1 MISTLN
7 SSTNRISGLASG
19 LDTET
24 LVEQLTSV
32 TQGRIDAAEQE
43 KQVLEWKQEYYQE
56 ILTSLTE
63 FNTTYF
69 GTSTS
74 ALTVGSSLGELTAT
88 SSNSQ
93 YVTAIGSSSSTSQS
107 VVFSDIVSLATAAKT
122 IGTQKVSGTLSTEID
137 PLMAS
142 MLSGKSMNVTL
153 DGVVKTLTFSEKEY
167 TSAEDVATEL
177 ESLITKAFGSDK
189 ITVSTEGDTLSLTAD
204 TSKITLAVTG
214 SEDGDASTYLGF
226 DTGCSNRISLNSKLS
241 ELNLGVPLEG
251 DTFQFTINGESFS
264 FNTSSTLNN
273 VITGINNSNAGV
285 KLSYSSITDKFTL
298 TAKETGTA
306 STIDFSDESGNL
318 LNAILGTGKTTA
330 GTDCVVKVGLDGATD
345 EEDLVTLVRSS
356 NTFEMDGTTYTVN
369 GLAEGA
375 ATENVTVTTAYDVD
389 SMVDTITSFVTA
401 YNALI
406 DSINDKL
413 NETYYD
419 DFPPLTEDQKESL
432 TESEQAIWTEK
443 AKSGLLRNDSA
454 LKSIVSELRS
464 SLYDS
469 VAKLDGSGN
478 SLGLIITDVG
488 ITTNSYSDYG
498 KLTIDEAALRTAL
511 TKNTEGVLALF
522 TQKASVSYSQYNT
535 TEKKET
541 RYEEAGLLWRL
552 SDIIKNNISKV
563 GKKGALV
570 EMVGSPDNSFVGTT
584 SYSKKISTIETTIST
599 LTDKLADEQDRYWAK
614 FTAMETAIN
623 NLNSQSSWLTQQLS
637 S

>member
-56 ILTSLTE
+56 ILTSLVD

-74 ALTVGSSLGELTAT
+74 ALTVGSTLGKLTAT

-107 VVFSDIVSLATAAKT
+107 VVFNDIVSMATAAKT

-153 DGVVKTLTFSEKEY
+153 DGVVKIITFSEKEY

-177 ESLITKAFGSDK
+177 DALITKAFGSNK
-189 ITVSTEGDTLSLTAD
+189 ISVSAEGDTLSLTAD

-241 ELNLGVPLEG
+241 ALNLGVPLEG

-298 TAKETGTA
+298 TSKETGSA

-318 LNAILGTGKTTA
+318 LNAILGTGKATA
-330 GTDCVVKVGLDGATD
+330 GTDCVVKVGLDGATE

-369 GLAEGA
+369 GLAEGT
-375 ATENVTVTTAYDVD
+375 ATENVTITTAYDVD
-389 SMVDTITSFVTA
+389 SMVETITGFVSA

-498 KLTIDEAALRTAL
+498 KLTIDEASLRTAL
-511 TKNTEGVLALF
+511 TKNAEGVLALF

-541 RYEEAGLLWRL
+541 RYEESGLLWRL
-552 SDIIKNNISKV
+552 SDIIKNNVSKV

-584 SYSKKISTIETTIST
+584 TYSKKISTIETTIST
-599 LTDKLADEQDRYWAK
+599 LTDKLADEQDRYWTK